1 MTVLLCCLLAISVLL
16 ATVAAF
22 PEKAEAADKY
32 ESFTLDSGNAYMT
45 GICEEGRKPSG
56 DIVIPKTFT
65 YNGVKYKVTKI
76 GESAF
81 YENITITSVE
91 IPSSVTEIGKNAFY
105 ECSKMTSV
113 KIPSSVK
120 KIGDYAFQYC
130 AALKTVDISKKAK
143 LKSIGESAFDS
154 CMALEKIYIN
164 AKKIGD
170 FAFYGCTRLKKV
182 TFGDNV
188 EEIGQMAFRMTAI
201 TNIEFGGNIKKI
213 GSAVMDS
220 CVYLE
225 KMTIGENVTTLGDW
239 LDSGC
244 KRLKTIIVKSTKLE
258 AKNCG
263 ETYENG
269 WYNPPFRNWYAKDY
283 IKETIWVPKS
293 KLSDYKKF
301 LADKSVTYKT
311 NAK

>member
-1 MTVLLCCLLAISVLL
+1 MLAISVLL

-65 YNGVKYKVTKI
+65 YDGVKYKVTKI
-76 GESAF
+76 GERAF
-81 YENITITSVE
+81 DENITITSVE
-91 IPSSVTEIGKNAFY
+91 IPSTVTEIGDYAFY

-130 AALKTVDISKKAK
+130 AVLKTVDISKKAK

-164 AKKIGD
+164 ANKVGNC
-170 FAFYGCTRLKKV
+170 AFFGCTNLKKV

-188 EEIGQMAFRMTAI
+188 EEIGESVFRMTAI
-201 TNIEFGGNIKKI
+201 TSIEFGGNIKKI
-213 GSAVMDS
+213 GSAVTDE

-225 KMTIGENVTTLGDW
+225 KMTIGENVTTLGYW

-244 KRLKTIIVKSTKLE
+244 KRLKTIIVKSTKLKAE
-258 AKNCG
+258 NCG
-263 ETYENG
+263 KKYESG
-269 WYNPPFRNWYAKDY
+269 SYTPPFVNWYAKDY

-293 KLSDYKKF
+293 KLSAYKKF
-301 LADKSVTYKT
+301 LADESVTYKT
-311 NAK
+311 NK